1 MVHVTPGDATVS
13 AALDEATTA
22 FEPHRHLIFAVSYN
36 LLGSVAE
43 AEDVVQ
49 ETWLAWAAVRRA
61 DIVNV
66 RAYLVRIGVND
77 ALARLHRA
85 RRERETYPGLWLPE
99 PLPTD
104 VDGEVNAMQS
114 EAISF
119 AMMVV
124 LESLTPL
131 ERAVFVLN
139 EAFGY
144 SYREIAEVIERS
156 PDSVR
161 QVGHRAQQHIRQRR
175 GRYPA
180 DPEVRRAVTARFLV
194 ASQGGDL
201 TALLELLAPDV
212 AMWTDSGGFAKTARR
227 VILGRD
233 KVLRL
238 RDGAAALLLDHL
250 TPSLV
255 HANGGPAILLSRD
268 NTPFALVALDL
279 NPDTHT
285 IRGIYSVVSPI
296 KLRTLARVAPRHP
309 HWCTPSC
316 HLAAMVKSTPAQAL

>member
-49 ETWLAWAAVRRA
+49 ETWLAWAAARRA

-175 GRYPA
+175 GRYQA
-180 DPEVRRAVTARFLV
+180 DPQVRRAVTARFLV

-212 AMWTDSGGFAKTARR
+212 AMWTDSGGLAKTARR
-227 VILGRD
+227 VIIGRD

-238 RDGAAALLLDHL
+238 RDGAAVLLLEHL

-268 NTPFALVALDL
+268 NTPFALVALDID
-279 NPDTHT
+279 PDAHT

-296 KLRTLARVAPRHP
+296 KLRTLDRAEPLHP
-309 HWCTPSC
+309 NWPTPSGP
-316 HLAAMVKSTPAQAL
+316 LAAVVRSAPAQAL

>member
-1 MVHVTPGDATVS
+1 MVHVTPGDS
-13 AALDEATTA
+13 AALDAATTE
-22 FEPHRHLIFAVSYN
+22 FEQHRDLIFAVSYN

-49 ETWLAWAAVRRA
+49 EAWLAWASARRA

-77 ALARLHRA
+77 ALARLNRA

-139 EAFGY
+139 EVFGY
-144 SYREIAEVIERS
+144 SYREIADVVERS

-161 QVGHRAQQHIRQRR
+161 QVGHRAHQHIRQRR
-175 GRYPA
+175 GRYQA
-180 DPEVRRAVTARFLV
+180 DPDVRRAVTARFLV

-201 TALLELLAPDV
+201 NALLELLAPDV
-212 AMWTDSGGFAKTARR
+212 AMWTDSGGLVKTARR
-227 VILGRD
+227 VIVGRE

-238 RDGAAALLLDHL
+238 RDGAEALFTDQLV
-250 TPSLV
+250 PSMV
-255 HANGGPAILLSRD
+255 HINGGPAILLSRD
-268 NTPFALVALDL
+268 AAPFAVVALDID
-279 NPDTHT
+279 PDDYT
-285 IRGIYSVVSPI
+285 IRGIYSVVSPV
-296 KLRTLARVAPRHP
+296 KLRILDLSAPRRLP
-309 HWCTPSC
+309 
-316 HLAAMVKSTPAQAL
+316 